1 MMGPQRLRDN
11 DYRHFSLTL
20 VLSAQRIAFPSP
32 GPSIVPVIA
41 LAVAVNTETSLSQ
54 LDTVRREID
63 ALDDAIHDLLK
74 RRVALVGQVARAKG
88 RGLPIRPGREAAI
101 LRRLVA
107 RHSGNLPPVVLVSI
121 WRELMGAMTRLQAP
135 LAVAL
140 CAPQKSVG
148 YWDMARFQFG
158 SSTPFTLH
166 RSPAPVLRAVSD
178 GAATVGVLPLPQDD
192 EPDPWWP
199 QLVSEQPDA
208 PRVIARLPFVE
219 TADGRFENLAALAIG
234 KTDPEPSGDDRSL
247 IAIEAEIEMS
257 RTRLHELLKTAGLD
271 GGILAMVSIGGDDGL
286 WLVEVSDYIDRDDA
300 RLANLVALANK
311 TVRRAVPL
319 GTYAMPI
326 RLG

>member
-1 MMGPQRLRDN
+1 MMRPRRLRDN
-11 DYRHFSLTL
+11 DYRHYSLTL
-20 VLSAQRIAFPSP
+20 VLSAARIAFAPA
-32 GPSIVPVIA
+32 GPTILGFLA
-41 LAVAVNTETSLSQ
+41 LAVAVSTDTSLSQ

-88 RGLPIRPGREAAI
+88 RGLPIRPGREAVI
-101 LRRLVA
+101 LRRLMS

-121 WRELMGAMTRLQAP
+121 WRELMGALTRLQAP
-135 LAVAL
+135 LAVAV

-148 YWDMARFQFG
+148 FWDLARFQFG

-178 GAATVGVLPLPQDD
+178 GAATVGVLPMPQ
-192 EPDPWWP
+192 EEEADPWWP
-199 QLVSEQPDA
+199 QLVSEQADA

-247 IAIEAEIEMS
+247 IAIEAETEMS
-257 RTRLHELLKTAGLD
+257 RTRLHELLKAAGLD
-271 GGILAMVSIGGDDGL
+271 GNIMATVSIGGDEGL
-286 WLVEVSDYIDRDDA
+286 WLIEVAGYADRGDA
-300 RLANLVALANK
+300 RLAKLVALANK